1 MNAILVVASKE
12 FQDGLRNRW
21 FVSITAVFSILS
33 LGLSYYGAAASGGE
47 GGGSLSS
54 TIASLSS
61 LAVFLIP
68 LIALLLSYDSFV
80 GEQEAGTLLL
90 LLTYPLSKGQL
101 LLGKF
106 VGQGAIITLATALG
120 FGSAAVMLG
129 VQSGFEGVFAA
140 FGLFI
145 VTATLLG
152 LVFISVAYVI
162 SIAVDE
168 KSQAA
173 GIALLVWFFFVLV
186 FDLAVLAA
194 LVSVDDGLTPQG
206 LVNVM
211 MFNPADVFR
220 LINLAALD
228 SGDVNGVIAVAIN
241 SSQSITVLMTIMVA
255 WIVVPLTV
263 ARVVFANKK
272 L

>member
-1 MNAILVVASKE
+1 MIYCY
-12 FQDGLRNRW
+12 RH
-21 FVSITAVFSILS
+21 
-33 LGLSYYGAAASGGE
+33 
-47 GGGSLSS
+47 
-54 TIASLSS
+54 
-61 LAVFLIP
+61 
-68 LIALLLSYDSFV
+68 
-80 GEQEAGTLLL
+80 
-90 LLTYPLSKGQL
+90 
-101 LLGKF
+101 
-106 VGQGAIITLATALG
+106 
-120 FGSAAVMLG
+120 
-129 VQSGFEGVFAA
+129 
-140 FGLFI
+140 
-145 VTATLLG
+145 LLG

-162 SIAVDE
+162 SIAVNE

-194 LVSVDDGLTPQG
+194 LVSVDDGLTQQG

-228 SGDVNGVIAVAIN
+228 RGDVNGVIAVAIN

-263 ARVVFANKK
+263 ARIVFANKK